1 MSKVI
6 SISNQKGG
14 CGKSTVSF
22 NLAAGLARKGKSVLC
37 IDNDPQGNLTMSMG
51 HHKPDDLP
59 YTISSI
65 VEKIADDQPF
75 EPEKGILTHD
85 EGVSLMPANIQLS
98 GFEAALINVYGREAI
113 LKQYV
118 DRVRDHYDFVLID
131 TSPSLNMLTINAL
144 TASDTIIIP
153 TTPQFFSAK
162 GMELLLSTYSRLVRR
177 KINEEL
183 RIEGILINMMD
194 SRPNF
199 TKEVASLV
207 RSTFSEKIR
216 VFHTEIPTSVRVSES
231 SAEGISIFKHDP
243 NGKVAQAYEAFV
255 EEILA

>member
-22 NLAAGLARKGKSVLC
+22 NLAAGLSRKRKSVLC

-51 HHKPDDLP
+51 HHKPDDLS
-59 YTISSI
+59 YTISNI

-75 EPEKGILTHD
+75 EPEKGVLTHD
-85 EGVSLMPANIQLS
+85 EGVDLMPANIQLS

-118 DRVRDHYDFVLID
+118 DRIRDNYDFVLID

-183 RIEGILINMMD
+183 RIEGILI
-194 SRPNF
+194 
-199 TKEVASLV
+199 
-207 RSTFSEKIR
+207 
-216 VFHTEIPTSVRVSES
+216 
-231 SAEGISIFKHDP
+231 
-243 NGKVAQAYEAFV
+243 
-255 EEILA
+255 